1 MHQQLA
7 DDGDKDG
14 ESSIS
19 NGCVV
24 APDPQVSP
32 AKTEDTVKP
41 KEVSVP
47 TSGLVPTVQE
57 GQLGEIYNIHAW
69 KIFDH
74 LLDHIHVV

>member
-7 DDGDKDG
+7 DHDEHGDKDW

-24 APDPQVSP
+24 TPDPQVSP

-69 KIFDH
+69 
-74 LLDHIHVV
+74 